1 MTDLRY
7 IQDLLPVLKL
17 HGVKHIK
24 MHGLELLFH
33 IEQASKDINNISA
46 SNDIDSLPIIA
57 DALKKQEEAMPPD
70 LRADALMDQDR
81 ILNWSSPDQKPFEED
96 ISLPLTDEQPL

>member
-1 MTDLRY
+1 
-7 IQDLLPVLKL
+7 
-17 HGVKHIK
+17 